1 MIALPSMYME
11 VGILGGSLH
20 LTCIMELGFTLGV
33 RGALSPHFPFR
44 TLGNSHVPSCITSAW
59 FCCCFIAHLCL
70 TLCNPMDCST
80 PGFPILHYLLELLKF
95 MSLESVILSNR
106 LIEQGH
112 KVEGSRGKSGG
123 LISHPEALQGS
134 SWN

>member
-1 MIALPSMYME
+1 
-11 VGILGGSLH
+11 
-20 LTCIMELGFTLGV
+20 
-33 RGALSPHFPFR
+33 
-44 TLGNSHVPSCITSAW
+44 
-59 FCCCFIAHLCL
+59 
-70 TLCNPMDCST
+70 MDCST